1 VTTESAAAPAAAVPA
16 AGAPST
22 GDAPAAARLNYM
34 RLAIALALLGA
45 AVAVLFPML
54 RAKPAPTP

>member
-45 AVAVLFPML
+45 AVAVLFL
-54 RAKPAPTP
+54 RAKPAAAP